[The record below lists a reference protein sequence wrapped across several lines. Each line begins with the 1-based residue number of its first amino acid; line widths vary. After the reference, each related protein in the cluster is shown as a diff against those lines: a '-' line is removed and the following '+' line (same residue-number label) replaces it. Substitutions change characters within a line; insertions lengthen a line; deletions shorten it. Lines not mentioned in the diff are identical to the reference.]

1 MVQRSQKLN
10 FLINSLKYIFIYFLL
25 NVSTVFR
32 TNLLCLSILHFSS
45 NLPSS
50 NAFNKK
56 HFAPSTQSKK
66 LCNAFYLTLLYS
78 SLLVPLEVGRT
89 IRFLPRETLD
99 PFLRFYIYIFI
110 FYILYL
116 SKIQL
121 RARSH

>member
-1 MVQRSQKLN
+1 MSYSTSFFYYILFYLTCHLFMVQRSQKLN

-56 HFAPSTQSKK
+56 HFAPPTQSKK
-66 LCNAFYLTLLYS
+66 LCNAFYLTLYCTVLCWS
-78 SLLVPLEVGRT
+78 PWRWDVQFGSCRVKPWT
-89 IRFLPRETLD
+89 P
-99 PFLRFYIYIFI
+99 
-110 FYILYL
+110 
-116 SKIQL
+116 S
-121 RARSH
+121 